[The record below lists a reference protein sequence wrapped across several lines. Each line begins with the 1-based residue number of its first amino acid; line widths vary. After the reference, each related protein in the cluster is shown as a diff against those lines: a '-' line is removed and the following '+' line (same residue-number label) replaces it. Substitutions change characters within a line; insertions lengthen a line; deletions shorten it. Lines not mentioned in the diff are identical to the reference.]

1 MAYVSG
7 VISSDL
13 PCEGVNTAQGPI
25 KIGIPFSG
33 EGVCTVTKA
42 SPVLQIIGTNDKA
55 QRGCNW
61 GLFNCYG

>member
-7 VISSDL
+7 VRSSDL
-13 PCEGVNTAQGPI
+13 LWGCEYCTRAD
-25 KIGIPFSG
+25 KTWDSFSG

-42 SPVLQIIGTNDKA
+42 SLVLQIIGTNDKA

-61 GLFNCYG
+61 GLFNWYG